1 MARTFRVLLS
11 CCSVILV
18 FCVQASAV
26 AVPVVDADDDALNG
40 RNYQDVPSSDDADD
54 QSEDTEG
61 DRGRGANEASQPPPQ
76 SEIYIA
82 SRELG
87 ADSKYRCEDL
97 PEGDDEYWAAGCSIK
112 NFSCQVADMV
122 ADEGEGY
129 IATEQVRIDNR
140 SGTSSEELLGFDC
153 QQRAGTS
160 GGGSDPVVI
169 TLTREDFES
178 MPVEP
183 LVASAGPADGWLPVN
198 MVNVL
203 YAEGEAQMMDM
214 ELLDTPVQ
222 VRATPVLYD
231 WDLGDGNTL
240 STTKAG
246 KPFPSEEVSA
256 TYRYEGW
263 YDVTLTTTFSG
274 EYSVDGG
281 PWQSIDGTIEVASE
295 PIGIFS
301 KSLESRLVN
310 PDVPVDEDEDPWI
323 PERTAE
329 TEGRKDPD
337 ATHREI

>member
-1 MARTFRVLLS
+1 MTAYRRRTVIVL
-11 CCSVILV
+11 
-18 FCVQASAV
+18 SAIII
-26 AVPVVDADDDALNG
+26 AVMGAVSAEAEIVVDSGEAAMDALAEEAANTQVPGAPAQNG
-40 RNYQDVPSSDDADD
+40 GGGVN
-54 QSEDTEG
+54 G
-61 DRGRGANEASQPPPQ
+61 DSQPPPQ
-76 SEIYIA
+76 SDVYIA

-87 ADSKYRCEDL
+87 VDSKYRCGDHA
-97 PEGDDEYWAAGCSIK
+97 EGDDVGWAAACTIG
-112 NFSCQVADMV
+112 NLSCQVQDMV
-122 ADEGEGY
+122 AEEGEGY
-129 IATEQVRIDNR
+129 LATERVRIDNR
-140 SGTSSEELLGFDC
+140 SGNASEELLDFDC
-153 QQRAGTS
+153 RRRGGAPAEGS
-160 GGGSDPVVI
+160 GSEPVVI

>member
-1 MARTFRVLLS
+1 MVRSRLWCAVTYFFATF
-11 CCSVILV
+11 LV
-18 FCVQASAV
+18 FGMVVPASADYG
-26 AVPVVDADDDALNG
+26 AEENGDALG
-40 RNYQDVPSSDDADD
+40 AWARELGHVPSMAGDSESADGGEGSDGVKG
-54 QSEDTEG
+54 SE
-61 DRGRGANEASQPPPQ
+61 SV
-76 SEIYIA
+76 YIA

-87 ADSKYRCEDL
+87 VDSKYTCEDL
-97 PEGDDEYWAAGCSIK
+97 PEGEDPYWAVGCSL
-112 NFSCQVADMV
+112 NNYRCQIADV
-122 ADEGEGY
+122 LDTEGAGY
-129 IATEQVRIDNR
+129 LATEQVRIDNR
-140 SGTSSEELLGFDC
+140 SGKFSEELLDFDC
-153 QQRAGTS
+153 RRRGGAPAEGAGS
-160 GGGSDPVVI
+160 KPVEI

-183 LVASAGPADGWLPVN
+183 MVASAGPPDGWLPVN

-231 WDLGDGNTL
+231 WDLGDGNTI
-240 STTKAG
+240 STTNAG

-281 PWQSIDGTIEVASE
+281 PWQTIDGTIEVASE

-337 ATHREI
+337 ASHREL